1 MNDDQHS
8 WTYELYDVVVCK
20 ETQEEKTVHA
30 SEKGRFMYK
39 YCPELSRQN
48 RTIDSILQHK
58 VLTCYWSK
66 KPEAFSQLFLRKS
79 GKSWHQNFEEL
90 WKLNSL
96 KKSFKYLK
104 HGKDRITWLWLCNV
118 LFNYDIS
125 DLSHVM
131 TEQSRVNTL

>member
-8 WTYELYDVVVCK
+8 WTYELYDVVFCK

-48 RTIDSILQHK
+48 WTIDSILQHK

-66 KPEAFSQLFLRKS
+66 KPEM
-79 GKSWHQNFEEL
+79 
-90 WKLNSL
+90 
-96 KKSFKYLK
+96 
-104 HGKDRITWLWLCNV
+104 
-118 LFNYDIS
+118 LFNFSWEKVENLDIKA
-125 DLSHVM
+125 LKNFGNL
-131 TEQSRVNTL
+131 TA

>member
-1 MNDDQHS
+1 MNDDQHG

-30 SEKGRFMYK
+30 PEKGRFVHK

-66 KPEAFSQLFLRKS
+66 NPE
-79 GKSWHQNFEEL
+79 
-90 WKLNSL
+90 
-96 KKSFKYLK
+96 
-104 HGKDRITWLWLCNV
+104 T
-118 LFNYDIS
+118 LFNFSWEKVENLDIK
-125 DLSHVM
+125 
-131 TEQSRVNTL
+131 TLKNFGNLTA

>member
-1 MNDDQHS
+1 MNDDQHG

-30 SEKGRFMYK
+30 PEKGRFMHK

-66 KPEAFSQLFLRKS
+66 NPE
-79 GKSWHQNFEEL
+79 
-90 WKLNSL
+90 
-96 KKSFKYLK
+96 
-104 HGKDRITWLWLCNV
+104 T
-118 LFNYDIS
+118 LFNFSWEKVENLDIK
-125 DLSHVM
+125 
-131 TEQSRVNTL
+131 TLKNFGNLTA

>member
-1 MNDDQHS
+1 MNDDQHG

-30 SEKGRFMYK
+30 PEKGRFMHK

-66 KPEAFSQLFLRKS
+66 TLKRHSTFPEKKWKILTSK
-79 GKSWHQNFEEL
+79 L
-90 WKLNSL
+90 W
-96 KKSFKYLK
+96 
-104 HGKDRITWLWLCNV
+104 R
-118 LFNYDIS
+118 
-125 DLSHVM
+125 
-131 TEQSRVNTL
+131 TLET